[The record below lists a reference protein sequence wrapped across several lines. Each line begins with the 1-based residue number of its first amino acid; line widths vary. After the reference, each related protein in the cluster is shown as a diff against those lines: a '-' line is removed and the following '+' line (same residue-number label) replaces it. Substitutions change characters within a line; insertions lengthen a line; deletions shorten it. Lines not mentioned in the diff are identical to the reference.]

1 MAFTVYHLDRV
12 ERTQMYQLVRPG
24 VLVELPFD
32 KLLLD
37 GTTYVEPL
45 VSGGTRDPKG
55 QFPRG
60 VVVAQEIYEHPA
72 PALPVAARPT
82 PGQMAVWQYGGI

>member
-12 ERTQMYQLVRPG
+12 ERTQMYRQLRAG

-32 KLLLD
+32 KVLLD
-37 GTTYVEPL
+37 GTTYFEPL
-45 VSGGTRDPKG
+45 TSGATLDPKG
-55 QFPRG
+55 QLPRG
-60 VVVAQEIYEHPA
+60 VFVAQEVYDHPA

-82 PGQMAVWQYGGI
+82 QGQVACWQYGGI